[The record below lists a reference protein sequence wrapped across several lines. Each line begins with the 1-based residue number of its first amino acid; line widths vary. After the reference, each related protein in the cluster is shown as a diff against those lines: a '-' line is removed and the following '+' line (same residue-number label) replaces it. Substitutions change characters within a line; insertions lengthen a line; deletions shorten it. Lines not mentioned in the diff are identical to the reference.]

1 MLGFIRL
8 GVFGFLGL
16 CVLYLMVAFYSR
28 SVRREKLENQA
39 AEQIAEGTLEV
50 TGYEAFIENG
60 MREYEGS
67 LRRKLI
73 VGVFIVPVVA
83 VLVLIYVTNFT

>member
-1 MLGFIRL
+1 MLGFLRL
-8 GVFGFLGL
+8 GVFGFIGL
-16 CVLYLMVAFYSR
+16 CILYLIVAFYSR

-39 AEQIAEGTLEV
+39 AEQIAEGTLDV
-50 TGYEAFIENG
+50 TGYDAFIENG

-67 LRRKLI
+67 LRHKLI
-73 VGVFIVPVVA
+73 IGVFVVPVIA